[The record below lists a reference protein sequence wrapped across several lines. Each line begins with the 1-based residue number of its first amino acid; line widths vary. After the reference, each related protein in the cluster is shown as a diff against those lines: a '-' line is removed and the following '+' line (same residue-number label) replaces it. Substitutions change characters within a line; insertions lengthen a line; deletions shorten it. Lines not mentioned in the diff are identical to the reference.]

1 MKNWKNTLLLN
12 VLLPIG
18 FFILGVM
25 VYETFLGLILP
36 KTGHLGFSTNG
47 LSTLL
52 FQKIYF
58 SLALA
63 QIPVFL
69 YITWRISPI
78 LSTSQ
83 KIKSVILV
91 SICLLVSVILRRQ
104 IISSNLNAIHLP
116 NDIANTFSIEN
127 LHFHFYL
134 LGGLLIGC
142 LLSFLLFKQK
152 KLG

>member
-1 MKNWKNTLLLN
+1 MKNWKNTLLFT

-25 VYETFLGLILP
+25 VYETFLALILP
-36 KTGHLGFSTNG
+36 KSEHSAFSTSG

-63 QIPVFL
+63 LIPVFL

-78 LSTSQ
+78 ISTPK

-91 SICLLVSVILRRQ
+91 SICLVVSVILRQQ
-104 IISSNLNAIHLP
+104 IISSNLNSFHSPTNIT
-116 NDIANTFSIEN
+116 NTFPIEN

-152 KLG
+152 K